1 MHQQLRLSNGRTSLI
16 EIGKRQITC
25 YNNMEINRLYLR
37 LEVIMIRKF
46 LLISLVCMGVVYWVI
61 VSLLICQ
68 TAQRETPTNADYVM
82 VLGAK
87 VNGETMSL
95 SLYNR
100 AKKALDYANRNP
112 NTMII
117 TTGGQGPGEDITE
130 AEAVARFLID
140 HGIKEERIIK
150 EDHST
155 STYEN
160 FLFTKQLIRV
170 EDKTVVVVSNDFH
183 LYRSSVIAKRQGFTM
198 FPLAAETPNVVKVQ
212 AYVREYAAIIK
223 TWLVDK

>member
-1 MHQQLRLSNGRTSLI
+1 
-16 EIGKRQITC
+16 
-25 YNNMEINRLYLR
+25 
-37 LEVIMIRKF
+37 MIRKF
-46 LLISLVCMGVVYWVI
+46 LLISLVCMGVVYWI
-61 VSLLICQ
+61 IASLLIYQ
-68 TAQRETPTNADYVM
+68 TAQKEAPTNADYVM

-100 AKKALDYANRNP
+100 AKEALDYANRNP